1 MVEMNIVKPAPG
13 PTRMPLKEQIVRH
26 YDEISSFYKDIWGV
40 HIHHGYWKTG
50 RETKEEAQEQLIR
63 ELLARAK
70 VENAGRVLDVGC
82 GMGGSAIFLS
92 RTLGAR
98 VTGITISAAQVEIGN
113 ELASNC
119 GADVRLLL
127 MDAERLELE
136 GRFDLVW
143 SVEALSH
150 LGNKPDCF
158 RAIARLL
165 DRGGKLVIADWFRS
179 AAATPAQEREF
190 LEPIERS
197 MLVPKLETP
206 AAYRH
211 AIGEAGL
218 EVTLFEDMS
227 AHVSKTWDL
236 AIELVRQPPLWKLA
250 AARGKDFMA
259 FLSGFAAMR
268 AGYRSRMLVYGA
280 LVAQKP

>member
-1 MVEMNIVKPAPG
+1 
-13 PTRMPLKEQIVRH
+13 MPLKDQIIRH
-26 YDEISSFYKDIWGV
+26 YEEISPFYKDIWGV

-50 RETKEEAQEQLIR
+50 DETKEEAQEQLIR
-63 ELLARAK
+63 ELIARAQI
-70 VENAGRVLDVGC
+70 EEASRVLDVGC

-92 RTLGAR
+92 KILGAG
-98 VTGITISAAQVEIGN
+98 VTGITISPTQVEIGN
-113 ELASNC
+113 DLARDC
-119 GADVRLLL
+119 GADVQLML
-127 MDAERLELE
+127 MDAEKLELD

-150 LGNKPDCF
+150 LGNKTDCF
-158 RAIARLL
+158 RSIARLL
-165 DRGGKLVIADWFRS
+165 DRGGKLVIADWFKS

-190 LEPIERS
+190 LEPIERA

-211 AIGEAGL
+211 YIGEAGL
-218 EVTLFEDMS
+218 NVTLFEDMS

-236 AIELVRQPPLWKLA
+236 AIELVRKPALWKLA

-259 FLSGFAAMR
+259 FLAGFAAMR
-268 AGYRSRMLVYGA
+268 AGYRSRTLVYGA
-280 LVAQKP
+280 LVAHKP